1 MEFLARLFKEE
12 KGQGVIEYVLILGL
26 IVILAVSSVALTGT
40 SIEGLWKDV
49 SQSISQGIQLDRL

>member
-40 SIEGLWKDV
+40 SIKGLWEDV
-49 SQSISQGIQLDRL
+49 SQSISQGIQLDGI